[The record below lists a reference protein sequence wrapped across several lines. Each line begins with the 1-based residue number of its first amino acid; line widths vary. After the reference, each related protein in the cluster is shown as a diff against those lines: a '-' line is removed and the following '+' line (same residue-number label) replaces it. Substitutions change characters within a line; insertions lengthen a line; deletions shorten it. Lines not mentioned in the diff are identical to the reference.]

1 MVSVSSK
8 YCSG

>member
-8 YCSG
+8 YSSG